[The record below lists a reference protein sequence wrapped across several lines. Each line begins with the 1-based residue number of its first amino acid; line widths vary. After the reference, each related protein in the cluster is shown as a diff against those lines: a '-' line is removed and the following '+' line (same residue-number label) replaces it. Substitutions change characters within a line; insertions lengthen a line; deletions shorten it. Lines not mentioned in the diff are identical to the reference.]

1 MIYTPKN
8 TRECFPPIDLIADR
22 EGNQVKGRDACY
34 CDTETGEIIQLER
47 DENGHLTFDVDGN
60 VAKKTLRLKPPLT
73 VVFAR
78 MLCNPTSAE
87 SDNLKHLTSSG
98 Q

>member
-8 TRECFPPIDLIADR
+8 TRECFPPISLIADR

-34 CDTETGEIIQLER
+34 CDTETGEVVQLER
-47 DENGHLTFDVDGN
+47 DEDGDLIFDIDGN
-60 VAKKTLRLKPPLT
+60 VAKKTLRLKPPLS

-78 MLCNPTSAE
+78 MLCSPTLAE
-87 SDNLKHLTSSG
+87 SGDQNT
-98 Q
+98 